1 MAIFSNNFSNKNHVI
16 NHRIKILFIIM
27 INLRQFAFSY
37 YSQNKYLYKSFE
49 FIKIITLE
57 TISKEIQKN
66 LNKRRF
72 QKNLGSF
79 DF

>member
-1 MAIFSNNFSNKNHVI
+1 
-16 NHRIKILFIIM
+16 M